1 MSLCTSADVSQGA
14 LRLEIIE
21 EKSAHARTGDS
32 GEASKPP
39 RVDSCWTGF
48 TPKSPRCSAACLA
61 LTATAS
67 DLGTD
72 DHTHLII
79 ILFPGSRHGASQHET
94 CIFSL
99 PPAGIR
105 LLFLLGFV

>member
-1 MSLCTSADVSQGA
+1 MSLCTSADVSQCA

-39 RVDSCWTGF
+39 RVDSRWTGF

-79 ILFPGSRHGASQHET
+79 ICSPTHDMARASMKRAFPLR
-94 CIFSL
+94 
-99 PPAGIR
+99 PPPPPE
-105 LLFLLGFV
+105 